1 MSSLN
6 NDKLTITEFEK
17 TLEIVFSKIPE
28 EENELK
34 FLVSSDIGFEIL
46 NLKLSINILLDRKH
60 YTGILSLIR
69 TMMENHIYLKYIL
82 EKNSNKRSRAYQLNV
97 YRDVKKQYDAQK
109 KNKKLQKMIAQDQWL
124 KEQTDLYEQDE
135 AKIKQYLK
143 ELDSL
148 YGHKLVPWYNDDG
161 STKGIYKLFER
172 MGKSD
177 WYDGIYRYL
186 CMEAHGNNG
195 LKHFEMLDN
204 GMTKLKPTILNEK
217 QISSISCKILN
228 ETRKELANLIS

>member
-1 MSSLN
+1 MN
-6 NDKLTITEFEK
+6 NDKLAIAEYKK
-17 TLEIVFSKIPE
+17 TLEIVFSKIP

-46 NLKLSINILLDRKH
+46 NLKLSINILLEKEH

-69 TMMENHIYLKYIL
+69 IMMENHIYLKYIL
-82 EKNSNKRSRAYQLNV
+82 EKNSNKRSRAYQLNF

-109 KNKKLQKMIAQDQWL
+109 KNKKLQKMFAQDQGL
-124 KEQTDLYEQDE
+124 NEQIDLYEQNE
-135 AKIKQYLK
+135 AEIKQHLK

-148 YGHKLVPWYNDDG
+148 YGHKLVPWYNDDR

-172 MGKSD
+172 VDKSD

-186 CMEAHGNNG
+186 CMETHGNNG

-204 GMTKLKPTILNEK
+204 GMTKLRPTILDEK
-217 QISSISCKILN
+217 QISSISCEILN
-228 ETRKELANLIS
+228 ETRRELTKLIF